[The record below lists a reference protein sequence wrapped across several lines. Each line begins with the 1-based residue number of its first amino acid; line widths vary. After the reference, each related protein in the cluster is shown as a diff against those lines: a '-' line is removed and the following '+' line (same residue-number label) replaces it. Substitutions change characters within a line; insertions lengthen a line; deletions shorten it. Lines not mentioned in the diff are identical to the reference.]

1 MSYCVNCGVELD
13 ASATK
18 CPLCDTPVYNPK
30 APEPSTQPSPFR
42 RKRSGGSSKRK
53 DLGVLLTVIVL
64 ATAVTCGLLNT
75 CIPEQS
81 MVPCGDR
88 SIPGIVGDYDPCS
101 HLYET
106 ACLSV
111 DSVRRCGGDRV
122 SVSAD
127 LSDGTEWLVLWIGH
141 SGGAACHSGG
151 RSGDFLYP

>member
-30 APEPSTQPSPFR
+30 APEPSTQPSPFP
-42 RKRSGGSSKRK
+42 KEKGQVEVVKRK

-64 ATAVTCGLLNT
+64 ATAMTCG
-75 CIPEQS
+75 PEQS

-88 SIPGIVGDYDPCS
+88 SIPGIVGDHDPCS